1 MPTGLLP
8 APPARVGGPGV
19 TVATTTRGD
28 GPDLGDQDTRPR
40 LIVQDEGQT
49 REVPLADQALTIGR
63 APENDIVLTSRF
75 VSGRHARIE
84 PHGDAHRVID
94 VGSTNGLLFEGQR
107 MPANSP
113 LALADGDVLRI
124 GDPATGNFVTLT
136 YRNPR
141 AARAATAA
149 TVAQSYPLDP
159 NDPQI
164 TIGRDGCDITLD
176 NPQVSRQHAVIERA
190 DGRHVLRDVGA
201 ANGTFINGQR
211 ITQHI
216 LAPGDVIQIGAFKL
230 VYDGDSL

>member
-1 MPTGLLP
+1 MSTTTCIHCGAALKRTGIKFCPVCGLSQPAEASLRPTSALVPPAGPAGNGGTSAPTGLLP

-19 TVATTTRGD
+19 TAATTTQGN

-84 PHGDAHRVID
+84 PHGDAHRVVDI
-94 VGSTNGLLFEGQR
+94 GSTNGLLFEGQR

-164 TIGRDGCDITLD
+164 TATAAISPSTTRR
-176 NPQVSRQHAVIERA
+176 SRAS
-190 DGRHVLRDVGA
+190 
-201 ANGTFINGQR
+201 T
-211 ITQHI
+211 
-216 LAPGDVIQIGAFKL
+216 P
-230 VYDGDSL
+230 